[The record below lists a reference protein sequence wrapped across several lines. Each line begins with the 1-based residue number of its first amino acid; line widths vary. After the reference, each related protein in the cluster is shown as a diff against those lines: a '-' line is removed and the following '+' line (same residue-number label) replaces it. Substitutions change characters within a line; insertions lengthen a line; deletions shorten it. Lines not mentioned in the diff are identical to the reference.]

1 MKKIPKTN
9 KEIFKAIMKAKSAI
23 DAIAEEKNLDASH
36 DLCLAS
42 DRLDLV
48 LNAFGE
54 QGMDK

>member
-1 MKKIPKTN
+1 MKKISKTN

-23 DAIAEEKNLDASH
+23 DAIAEEKNLDSSH

-48 LNAFGE
+48 LNALEE

>member
-36 DLCLAS
+36 DL
-42 DRLDLV
+42 
-48 LNAFGE
+48 NAFGE